1 LFSAE
6 DCAAVQQ
13 VVILSAACHL
23 VQCRMANRF
32 QTIVIGLGA
41 MGSAATYH
49 LAKRGD
55 KVVGIDRFSPPHVYG
70 SSHGDTRITRQ
81 AIGEGSE
88 YVPLVLRSH
97 ELWEEIERETGKK
110 VLTVTGGLI
119 MSVVEGSMRHG
130 SYFFNQ
136 TVACA
141 ETYGIAHRLLDA
153 YEIKKRFPQFKLK
166 GNERGYFEEKAGYLR
181 PELCIEA
188 QLELAQRYGARLA
201 FDEKVLS
208 FFMGSHDKVAVKTD
222 KGEYEAE
229 KLIISAGP
237 WAGQLLGEP
246 YARYFKV
253 YRQVLYWFD
262 VEDSISRFQPPNF
275 PIWIWE
281 FGTAVEDLMYGFP
294 AIDGARGGVKLA
306 SEQYKTSANPDTV
319 SREVSRL
326 EIEEMY
332 KRYVQPHLAGTS
344 ERCVKAVSCLYTV
357 TPDHRFVIDS
367 HPEYP
372 QVIVASPCS
381 GHGFKH
387 SAAIGEVLAQL
398 IVDGRSEIDISA
410 FSFRRFEDRS
420 QSASLLTNS

>member
-1 LFSAE
+1 MDTS
-6 DCAAVQQ
+6 C
-13 VVILSAACHL
+13 
-23 VQCRMANRF
+23 

-41 MGSAATYH
+41 MGSAATYQ
-49 LAKRGD
+49 LAKRGNR
-55 KVVGIDRFSPPHVYG
+55 VLGIDRFSPPHLYG

-88 YVPLVLRSH
+88 YVPLVLRSY
-97 ELWEEIERETGKK
+97 ELWAEIERETGKK
-110 VLTVTGGLI
+110 LLTVTGGLI
-119 MSVVEGSMRHG
+119 MTGVEGTLRHG

-136 TVACA
+136 TVASA
-141 ETYGIAHRLLDA
+141 EKYGIPHHLLDA
-153 YEIKKRFPQFKLK
+153 DEIKKRFPQFKLK
-166 GNERGYFEEKAGYLR
+166 GNERGYFEEKAGYVR

-188 QLELAQRYGARLA
+188 QLELAQRYGAQLA
-201 FDEKVLS
+201 LDENVLS
-208 FFMGSHDKVAVKTD
+208 FAADRDDKVAVKTD

-229 KLIISAGP
+229 KLIVSAGP
-237 WAGQLLGEP
+237 WVGGLLGEKH
-246 YARYFKV
+246 AQHFTI

-262 VEDSISRFQPPNF
+262 VEGPISQFEAPNF

-306 SEQYKTSANPDTV
+306 SEQYKKSTNPDTV
-319 SREVSRL
+319 SRDVSKQD
-326 EIEEMY
+326 IEEMY
-332 KRYVQPHLAGTS
+332 RGYVSPHFAGIS

-357 TPDHRFVIDS
+357 TPDHRFVIDA

-398 IVDGRSEIDISA
+398 VVEGHSEIDISA
-410 FSFRRFEDRS
+410 FAFRRFVDRS
-420 QSASLLTNS
+420 DAAGLLTKS

>member
-1 LFSAE
+1 MDTS
-6 DCAAVQQ
+6 C
-13 VVILSAACHL
+13 
-23 VQCRMANRF
+23 

-41 MGSAATYH
+41 MGSAATYQ
-49 LAKRGD
+49 LAKRGNR
-55 KVVGIDRFSPPHVYG
+55 VLGIDRFSPPHLYG

-88 YVPLVLRSH
+88 YVPLVLRSY
-97 ELWEEIERETGKK
+97 ELWAEIERETGKK
-110 VLTVTGGLI
+110 LLTVTGGLI
-119 MSVVEGSMRHG
+119 MTGVEGTLRHG

-136 TVACA
+136 TVASA
-141 ETYGIAHRLLDA
+141 EKYGIPHHLLDA
-153 YEIKKRFPQFKLK
+153 DEIKKRFPQFKLK
-166 GNERGYFEEKAGYLR
+166 GNERGYFEEKAGYVR

-188 QLELAQRYGARLA
+188 QLELAQRYGAQLA
-201 FDEKVLS
+201 LDENVLS
-208 FFMGSHDKVAVKTD
+208 FAADRDDKVAVKTD

-229 KLIISAGP
+229 KLIVSAGP
-237 WAGQLLGEP
+237 WVGGLLGEM
-246 YARYFKV
+246 YAQHFTI

-262 VEDSISRFQPPNF
+262 VEGPISQFEAPNF

-306 SEQYKTSANPDTV
+306 SEQYKKSTNPDTV
-319 SREVSRL
+319 SRDVSKQD
-326 EIEEMY
+326 IEEMY
-332 KRYVQPHLAGTS
+332 RRYVSPHFAGIS

-357 TPDHRFVIDS
+357 TPDHRFVIDA

-398 IVDGRSEIDISA
+398 VVEGHSEIDISA
-410 FSFRRFEDRS
+410 FAFRRFVDRS
-420 QSASLLTNS
+420 DAAGLLTKS

>member
-1 LFSAE
+1 MDTS
-6 DCAAVQQ
+6 C
-13 VVILSAACHL
+13 
-23 VQCRMANRF
+23 

-41 MGSAATYH
+41 MGSAATYQ
-49 LAKRGD
+49 LAKRGNR
-55 KVVGIDRFSPPHVYG
+55 VLGIDRFSPPHLYG

-88 YVPLVLRSH
+88 YVPLVLRSY
-97 ELWEEIERETGKK
+97 ELWAEIERETGKK
-110 VLTVTGGLI
+110 LLTVTGGLI
-119 MSVVEGSMRHG
+119 MTGVEGTLRHG

-136 TVACA
+136 TVASA
-141 ETYGIAHRLLDA
+141 EKYGIPHHLLDA
-153 YEIKKRFPQFKLK
+153 DEIKKRFPQFKLK
-166 GNERGYFEEKAGYLR
+166 GNERGYFEEKAGYVR

-188 QLELAQRYGARLA
+188 QLELAQRYGAQLA
-201 FDEKVLS
+201 LDENVLS
-208 FFMGSHDKVAVKTD
+208 FAADRDDKVAVKTD

-229 KLIISAGP
+229 KLIVSAGP
-237 WAGQLLGEP
+237 WVGGLLGEKH
-246 YARYFKV
+246 AQHFTI

-262 VEDSISRFQPPNF
+262 VEGPISQFEAPNF

-306 SEQYKTSANPDTV
+306 SEQYKKSTNPDTV
-319 SREVSRL
+319 SRDVSKQD
-326 EIEEMY
+326 IEEMY
-332 KRYVQPHLAGTS
+332 RRYVSPHFAGIS

-357 TPDHRFVIDS
+357 TPDHRFVIDA

-398 IVDGRSEIDISA
+398 VVEGHSEIDISA
-410 FSFRRFEDRS
+410 FAFRRFVDRS
-420 QSASLLTNS
+420 DAAGLLTKS